1 MESVAI
7 TALICGTIGL
17 LGRWIL
23 GEARKQRFAKG
34 AFRLQLLEVVRGE
47 WREALP
53 VILAELDFSFKPTLT
68 IEIKQGVSTGVE
80 AIYQTLETLPMNIQ
94 AYISKDSADFARED
108 LVKRAFVYR
117 DGGKREWEEVL
128 ELLEQSVKSAW

>member
-7 TALICGTIGL
+7 TALLVAGVL
-17 LGRWIL
+17 VLGRWAVIEITGWRHSRDNSQAIIL
-23 GEARKQRFAKG
+23 NTIRE
-34 AFRLQLLEVVRGE
+34 E

-53 VILAELDFSFKPTLT
+53 IILAELDFSFKPVLS
-68 IEIKQGVSTGVE
+68 IEVKQGVSTGVE
-80 AIYQTLETLPMNIQ
+80 SVSETLETLPMNIQ
-94 AYISKDSADFARED
+94 KYIALDSADFARED

-128 ELLEQSVKSAW
+128 GLLKESIDSAW